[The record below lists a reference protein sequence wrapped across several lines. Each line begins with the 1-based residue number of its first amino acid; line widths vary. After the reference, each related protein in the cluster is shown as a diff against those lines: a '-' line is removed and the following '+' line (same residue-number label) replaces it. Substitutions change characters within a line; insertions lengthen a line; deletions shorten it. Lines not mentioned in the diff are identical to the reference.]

1 MRKIFLTMAVFVA
14 SVCVMASCGG
24 KGASTANVN
33 TGTSVASA
41 DAVVETYEDDGRA
54 MDLLNSV
61 PFTEDGLVRMVTT
74 PEREMLS
81 APEYE
86 ALFLAYSKVPVN
98 QETLELEK
106 NFVGSAKNKAIK
118 GRKLPATAGA
128 IMDQLIHSEY
138 PQVRGVAMM
147 QYRGIT
153 GVSDQDAK
161 KLLGVLA
168 NEKDLFV
175 IKEGI
180 KTLSNEMKKP
190 DVAQFILSK
199 LNHENKNIRKA
210 VALAVGNTWSIGVKG
225 IKDAALTLMNDN
237 DKDVRSSI
245 MSNVGELADDSLV
258 PELVKVLNDPEQH
271 KLHGYCLRSL
281 YTMWYNYPRH
291 QNTSKAAYEATMN
304 YLKKTPRSKDI
315 PAWTAI
321 GELQHRNAK
330 GYDEWL
336 SKASYYRN
344 AEFLNV
350 MMDIA
355 TDPNA
360 NWLGRSQAVKVIAKI
375 GTKADLEKLKAKVQA
390 NGNDSSQRLVL
401 DAIEKEL

>member
-1 MRKIFLTMAVFVA
+1 MRKLFLTIAVFVA

-33 TGTSVASA
+33 TGTSVASTE
-41 DAVVETYEDDGRA
+41 AVVETYEDDGRA

-61 PFTEDGLVRMVTT
+61 PFTEEGLVRMVTS
-74 PEREMLS
+74 PEFESLS
-81 APEYE
+81 EPEYE

-106 NFVGSAKNKAIK
+106 NFVSSAKAKAMK
-118 GRKLPATAGA
+118 GHKVPATAGA
-128 IMDQLIHSEY
+128 IRDKLIHSEF

-147 QYRGIT
+147 QYMSIT
-153 GVSDQDAK
+153 GVSDNDIA
-161 KLLGVLA
+161 KLLGVLD

-180 KTLSNEMKKP
+180 KALSNEMKKP
-190 DVAQFILSK
+190 EVSQFILSK
-199 LNHENKNIRKA
+199 LNHENKNIRRA

-245 MSNVGELADDSLV
+245 LSNVGELADDSLV
-258 PELVKVLNDPEQH
+258 PELEKVLNDPSQY
-271 KLHGYCLRSL
+271 KLHGYCLKSL
-281 YTMWYNYPRH
+281 YTMWYNYPKH
-291 QNTSKAAYEATMN
+291 QNTSKAAYVATLN

-336 SKASYYRN
+336 SKATYYRS

-350 MMDIA
+350 MMDIGA
-355 TDPNA
+355 DPNA